1 VEVVV
6 QLDKVIRVVLVSPE
20 IQLDYQIPL
29 VEVVAVLL
37 HLVLVDFQL
46 VDHFLEVGAAL
57 VVMVYY
63 MI

>member
-46 VDHFLEVGAAL
+46 VDHFLEVGVEQ